1 MFSPHRSSILLSSYL
16 ALSLLSASLRYA
28 ILIILTG
35 ITVDGWVCLIR
46 QGCAKGMGVD
56 CKRVDGRVGGYC
68 HVFVFD
74 VLGLG
79 EATVNESFCGTEAG
93 YIQCFR
99 LSMCGFRVQIP
110 KSFII
115 TSTSLKLRL

>member
-1 MFSPHRSSILLSSYL
+1 MSLSHTSRL
-16 ALSLLSASLRYA
+16 
-28 ILIILTG
+28 
-35 ITVDGWVCLIR
+35 R
-46 QGCAKGMGVD
+46 QGSGRVD
-56 CKRVDGRVGGYC
+56 CKRVDGWVSGYC
-68 HVFVFD
+68 LVFVFD
-74 VLGLG
+74 ILGLG

-115 TSTSLKLRL
+115 TSTRLELRL